1 MKPLSALCA
10 IALFALP
17 AALSAENWEEVDR
30 LPGDIAVELDRQ
42 STSKAQDGTVEVV
55 LASFRKQLPNGMMQT
70 DVAVDCAGQA
80 AKIRGIQLLQEG
92 KVVTSSSTPG
102 AEFRPVNDGSSE
114 AIYYKAL
121 CGREIPVPDT
131 AAGDTAEG
139 ETAE

>member
-17 AALSAENWEEVDR
+17 AALSAESWEEVDR

-42 STSKAQDGTVEVV
+42 SMSEAQDGTAQVV

-70 DVAVDCAGQA
+70 DVAMDCAGQA

-92 KVVTSSSTPG
+92 KVISSTPSPG
-102 AEFRPVNDGSSE
+102 ADFRPVNYGSSE

-121 CGREIPVPDT
+121 CGREIPLPNAGEGE
-131 AAGDTAEG
+131 AAGG
-139 ETAE
+139 ETGE